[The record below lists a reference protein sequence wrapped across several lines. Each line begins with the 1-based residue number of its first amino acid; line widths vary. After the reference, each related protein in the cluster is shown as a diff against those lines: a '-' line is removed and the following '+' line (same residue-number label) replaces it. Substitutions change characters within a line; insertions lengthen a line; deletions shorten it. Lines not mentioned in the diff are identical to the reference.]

1 MADQMNPHPW
11 RQALQPDRLPIFR
24 HTREALGKLLPRRE
38 RISSHEVAQV
48 VLADPLACLLLLH
61 DLNKRVMERYGSEV
75 LSVGQALQMRGLP
88 GYLDGVQKLPVL
100 EDTLEGPDA
109 GPAQRALQALTRQ
122 AQHAAWQARDFAV
135 VHADLRAE
143 EVEVAAL
150 LAHAPA
156 CLLWLRAPD
165 LARRL
170 QRLSQER
177 DRDQAMQEVLGTS
190 RQDFLKQVL
199 TDWSIPPTTLE
210 LLAEREKPGPR
221 QTITQAALRIT
232 ERSAQGWWHED
243 LQEDY
248 AALAEV
254 VRLPLEQV
262 ANNIRNNAL
271 RAARQGCWLSAPPAA
286 AWLTM
291 LPGAWPGQAPEQDN
305 APLEPAQSAQLSPA
319 PDKQVL
325 HKALQGIE
333 QHLDASLDLH
343 QMCTIILKG
352 LHSGLGLSRILF
364 AMRTP
369 DGEKIRSRFTLGIR
383 ADDPLRQFEFP
394 LASGDL
400 FGQLMGRM
408 QALWVRPNNRERLLP
423 LVRPE
428 LRQAIGPGDFFAMS
442 LHSSAGPIGFIY
454 ADRDQATCALDPQ
467 TFSDFKTLCI
477 QAAKGLGRLRST

>member
-1 MADQMNPHPW
+1 MADQISPHPW
-11 RQALQPDRLPIFR
+11 RQALQPGKLPIFR
-24 HTREALGKLLPRRE
+24 HTREVLGKLLPRRE

-75 LSVGQALQMRGLP
+75 LSVGQALQMQGLP
-88 GYLDGVQKLPVL
+88 GYLDAVQRLPVL
-100 EDTLEGPDA
+100 EDALEGPDA
-109 GPAQRALQALTRQ
+109 APVQQALQALTRQ

-135 VHADLRAE
+135 LHADLRAE

-170 QRLSQER
+170 QRLSQEI
-177 DRDQAMQEVLGTS
+177 DREQAMREVLGTS
-190 RQDFLKQVL
+190 HQDFLQQVL
-199 TDWSIPPTTLE
+199 SDWSIPPTTLE

-221 QTITQAALRIT
+221 QTITQAALRIAQ
-232 ERSAQGWWHED
+232 RSTQGWWHED

-262 ANNIRNNAL
+262 ASNIRNNAL

-286 AWLTM
+286 AWLAM
-291 LPGAWPGQAPEQDN
+291 LPGDWPVQAPDPDN
-305 APLEPAQSAQLSPA
+305 PSLEPVRNTEPCPA

-325 HKALQGIE
+325 RKALQGIE

-369 DGEKIRSRFTLGIR
+369 DGEMIRSRFTLGIR
-383 ADDPLRQFEFP
+383 PDDPLRRFEFP
-394 LASGDL
+394 LAGSDL

-408 QALWVRPNNRERLLP
+408 QALWMRTDNRERLWP

-442 LHSSAGPIGFIY
+442 LHASDGPIGFIY
-454 ADRDQATCALDPQ
+454 ADRGQATCTLDPQ
-467 TFSDFKTLCI
+467 TFTDFKTLCV
-477 QAAKGLGRLRST
+477 QAAKGLGRLRPA